1 MKEKQGLIN
10 RPEQEERKKIFLFNL
25 NTDMKVVNPP
35 VKTYSKG
42 IVSTVFLLKP
52 R

>member
-35 VKTYSKG
+35 VKTNSKG